1 MTSDRVLEQRISK
14 LIQVL
19 DGPSQTAADEAHEEL
34 SEHASVAVPIL
45 RKKLASMTPAGQ
57 REAIELIEEAGDHDS
72 CDELV
77 VLLGS
82 DDDMVVYASAQ
93 ALGTLGCKGA
103 VTALR
108 DAYAHAL
115 GKGTPPGW
123 AAPVAIRGALTQLG
137 ARTPVVPSR
146 TAELRTS
153 IEPFVAWPEPF
164 VDAWPSEQLV
174 DVIRDLAAHGQVLL
188 YFQVWKSH
196 AGKLYLE
203 ESGDWEVDHSQA
215 WMEVVR
221 AAEAGALA
229 AAGPVPPG
237 RYVTIEWISEDD
249 L

>member
-19 DGPSQTAADEAHEEL
+19 DGPSQEAADEAHAEL
-34 SEHASVAVPIL
+34 REHASVAVPIL
-45 RKKLASMTPAGQ
+45 RKNLASMTPAGQ
-57 REAIELIEEAGDHDS
+57 REAIELIEEAEDHDS
-72 CDELV
+72 CDELAG
-77 VLLGS
+77 LLGS
-82 DDDMVVYASAQ
+82 EDDMVVFASAH
-93 ALGTLGCKGA
+93 ALGSLGCKGA

-108 DAYAHAL
+108 GAYVLAL
-115 GKGTPPGW
+115 AKGTPPDW
-123 AAPVAIRGALTQLG
+123 PAPVAIRAALTRLG

-153 IEPFVAWPEPF
+153 IEPFE
-164 VDAWPSEQLV
+164 DAWPSEHLV
-174 DVIRDLAAHGQVLL
+174 DVIRDLAAHGQVSL

-196 AGKLYLE
+196 AGTLYGE
-203 ESGDWEVDHSQA
+203 ESGGWEVDHSQA

-229 AAGPVPPG
+229 AAGSVPPD
-237 RYVTIEWISEDD
+237 RYVTIEWIAEDD